1 MVNQV
6 LKWILLLCAVS
17 FALNVLLYWGTGKP
31 VVLINLYGSA
41 GIGLLVAITLLFR
54 RKQR

>member
-17 FALNVLLYWGTGKP
+17 FALNVLLYWGFGKP
-31 VVLINLYGSA
+31 EMLINLYGSA
-41 GIGLLVAITLLFR
+41 GIGALVGIGLLFR
-54 RKQR
+54 RKRR